1 MLVLLDTNV
10 AIGMMEPRYR
20 LHATAAAA
28 VRSLRESGQEL
39 CVVPQVH
46 YEFWVV
52 ATRPTAQNGLGMSAV
67 DAGQALAEFSPPW
80 FRLLRDERAVY
91 DCWRELVTKHGIQGK
106 QAHDAR
112 LVAAMQRHGITH
124 LLTFNTSD
132 FARYPGITCIDP
144 KTVAAP

>member
-10 AIGMMEPRYR
+10 AIGMIEPRYG

-28 VRSLRESGQEL
+28 VRSLRESGHEL
-39 CVVPQVH
+39 CVVAQVH

-52 ATRPTAQNGLGMSAV
+52 ATRPTAQNGLGMSAA
-67 DAGQALAEFSPPW
+67 DAGQALAGFSPPW
-80 FRLLRDERAVY
+80 FRLLRDEGAVY
-91 DCWRELVTKHGIQGK
+91 DCWRELVTKLGIEGK

-112 LVAAMQRHGITH
+112 LVAAMQHHEVTH

-132 FARYPGITCIDP
+132 FARYSGVTAMDP
-144 KTVAAP
+144 KSIVAP